1 MPVSTL
7 ILIVM
12 IGIGL
17 IVAIFCTAYDL
28 GRTKEKL
35 EYEKQKSNASAQA
48 RLLRG
53 RLDDDPDVVKR
64 LHDTFKR

>member
-17 IVAIFCTAYDL
+17 IAAIFCTAYDL
-28 GRTKEKL
+28 GRIKEKL
-35 EYEKQKSNASAQA
+35 EYEKQKSNALAQA

>member
-7 ILIVM
+7 IVVVL

-17 IVAIFCTAYDL
+17 IAMIFYTAYDL
-28 GRTKEKL
+28 GRAKEKL
-35 EYEKQKSNASAQA
+35 EHEKQKSEASAQA
-48 RLLRG
+48 RLVRG
-53 RLDDDPDVVKR
+53 ALDDPDVVKR